1 MHDTYL
7 LIYLLNV
14 AAALTAHNIDNLQT
28 NTIKPSKN

>member
-14 AAALTAHNIDNLQT
+14 AAALTAHNIDNL
-28 NTIKPSKN
+28 